1 LAALS
6 DWLQLM
12 LAEMARKREEEARS
26 HGEQL
31 AREREQGAQN
41 TALHMKRGSG
51 DLTPG

>member
-1 LAALS
+1 
-6 DWLQLM
+6 M

-31 AREREQGAQN
+31 VREREQAADD
-41 TALHMKRGSG
+41 TALHIKHSRG